1 MNMNHADYQVVAFP
15 KIRRVMINFMHE
27 AQRQHSVH
35 ALIEVDVTKPR
46 QRLRAYKAITGE
58 SLSFTA
64 FIITC
69 LAKAVDE
76 NKSVQAYRKGRHQL
90 IVFDDV
96 DVITMVEREAGGQK
110 MPADHIIR
118 AANKKTFREIHNE
131 IRAAQAEK
139 VEKFK
144 WMERFALLPTFVM
157 GLVWWALRHDP
168 HLRKRFGGTVGV
180 TSVGMFGIGAGWG
193 ITIPYGPLTLV
204 LGGIDDKPGVVDGRI
219 EIREYLYMTISFDHA
234 IIDGAPAARFTQ
246 RLKELIENG
255 FGLEEISAAPC
266 EEQTSQLEVHHV

>member
-1 MNMNHADYQVVAFP
+1 MNHTDGTIFPFP
-15 KIRRVMINFMHE
+15 KMRRAAVEFMRE

-46 QRLRAYKAITGE
+46 QCLRAYKARTGE

-69 LAKAVDE
+69 LAKAVDG

-90 IVFDDV
+90 IVFDEV
-96 DVITMVEREAGGQK
+96 DVITMIEREVGGRK

-118 AANKKTFREIHNE
+118 AANTKTFREVHNE
-131 IRAAQAEK
+131 IRAAQVEK

-144 WMERFALLPTFVM
+144 WLERLASWPTFIT
-157 GLVWWALRHDP
+157 GFVWWALRHDP
-168 HLRKRFGGTVGV
+168 YLRKRFGGTVGV

-193 ITIPYGPLTLV
+193 ITIPYGPLSLV
-204 LGGIDDKPGVVDGRI
+204 LGGIAEKPGVVDGRI
-219 EIREYLYMTISFDHA
+219 EIREYLCLTISFDHD

-246 RLKELIENG
+246 QLKKMIESG
-255 FGLEEISAAPC
+255 FGLDEIGAVPY
-266 EEQTSQLEVHHV
+266 EEQTSHWEVQHV